1 MKKKSFTIFNIL
13 NIQKKIKENI
23 IVKDNLLNY

>member
-1 MKKKSFTIFNIL
+1 MKQKYFTIFNIL
-13 NIQKKIKENI
+13 KIQKKIKENI